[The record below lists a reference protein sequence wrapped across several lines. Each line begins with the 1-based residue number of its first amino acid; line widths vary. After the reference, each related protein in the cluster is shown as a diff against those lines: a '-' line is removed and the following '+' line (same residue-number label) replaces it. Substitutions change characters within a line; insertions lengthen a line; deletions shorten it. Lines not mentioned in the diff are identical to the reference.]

1 MEEKG
6 TLETITEALL
16 ATIAIGLVTAGIL
29 AILIWVRN
37 LTRKLSALR
46 LFIQIVAVGVIFL
59 GLIIGPF
66 GVAEWAYLGFAP
78 KDIAIGKNILG
89 MPYPDG
95 LSVPTFACYY
105 ASGRTTTCVVWQLQ
119 SYIFPY
125 WETSSMYLT
134 TGLERL
140 AISFGLLVVMSLIL
154 GRFFCGW
161 ICPFGLYMD
170 LLSRFRKS
178 LKIRYWSLSEKVN
191 EALRQ
196 SRYLIIAAFL
206 ILSVILGMRA
216 IAGVEFVS
224 ESELGRYLEIP
235 FCQVCPAK
243 PLFVLVE
250 GFLGYMKL
258 DYALSRTMGDFA
270 LTGWYLTSINVIILG
285 VVTIGSFKIRR
296 LWCRVCPLG
305 GLIAVFSRFG
315 LFNRLSLIKLNKVE
329 EKCTK
334 CGICKRV
341 CPPQVTEVYEKK
353 GGDVTVSDCI
363 LCFRCV
369 EMCPYEECLNVEVAG
384 KRIYKSKNWLKE
396 EEE

>member
-1 MEEKG
+1 M
-6 TLETITEALL
+6 LETIAETLR
-16 ATIAIGLVTAGIL
+16 ATIAVGLVTAGIL

-37 LTRKLSALR
+37 LTRKLSTLR
-46 LFIQIVAVGVIFL
+46 LFIQIVAVAVIFL

-66 GVAEWAYLGFAP
+66 GVAEWAYLGSAP

-89 MPYPDG
+89 RPYPDG

-105 ASGRTTTCVVWQLQ
+105 ASGRTTTCVLWQLQ

-125 WETSSMYLT
+125 WETSSTYLT

-140 AISFGLLVVMSLIL
+140 AIAFGLLVVMSLIF

-170 LLSRFRKS
+170 LLTRLRKT
-178 LKIRYWSLSEKVN
+178 LKIKHWSFPEKAN

-196 SRYLIIAAFL
+196 SRYLIIAAIL
-206 ILSVILGMRA
+206 ILSVILGMNA
-216 IAGVEFVS
+216 IAGVELVS
-224 ESELGRYLEIP
+224 QSELGRYLEMP

-250 GFLGYMKL
+250 GALGYMDL
-258 DYALSRTMGDFA
+258 DYALSQTIGDFA
-270 LTGWYLTSINVIILG
+270 LTGWYLTSINIIILG
-285 VVTIGSFKIRR
+285 IFTVGSFKVRR
-296 LWCRVCPLG
+296 LWCRICPLG
-305 GLIAVFSRFG
+305 VLIALFS
-315 LFNRLSLIKLNKVE
+315 LFAQLKRLSLIKITKIE

-341 CPPQVTEVYEKK
+341 CPTQVTEIYDKK
-353 GGDVTVSDCI
+353 GGDVTASDCI

-384 KRIYKSKNWLKE
+384 KKIYKSKNWLQE

>member
-1 MEEKG
+1 M
-6 TLETITEALL
+6 LETIAETLR
-16 ATIAIGLVTAGIL
+16 ATIAVGLVLAGIL

-46 LFIQIVAVGVIFL
+46 LFIQIVSLAVIFL

-66 GVAEWAYLGFAP
+66 GLDQWAYLGSAP
-78 KDIAIGKNILG
+78 KDIVIGTNILG
-89 MPYPDG
+89 RPYPDG

-105 ASGRTTTCVVWQLQ
+105 ASGRTATCVVWQLQ
-119 SYIFPY
+119 SYLFPD
-125 WETSSMYLT
+125 WGISSVYLT

-140 AISFGLLVVMSLIL
+140 AIAFVLLVVMSLVF
-154 GRFFCGW
+154 GRFLCGW
-161 ICPFGLYMD
+161 VCPFGLYMD
-170 LLSRFRKS
+170 LLTRLRKA
-178 LKIRYWSLSEKVN
+178 LKIRHWTLSERVN
-191 EALRQ
+191 EGLRQ
-196 SRYLIIAAFL
+196 TRYLTIAAFL
-206 ILSVILGMRA
+206 ILSFILGMRA
-216 IAGVEFVS
+216 IAGVELIS

-235 FCQVCPAK
+235 FCQVCPVK

-250 GFLGYMKL
+250 GGLGFMNL

-270 LTGWYLTSINVIILG
+270 LTGWYLTSINIIILG
-285 VVTIGSFKIRR
+285 VVTAGSFMVRR
-296 LWCRVCPLG
+296 LWCRICPLG
-305 GLIAVFSRFG
+305 GLIAIFSRFG
-315 LFNRLSLIKLNKVE
+315 PFKRLSLIKLTKVE

-353 GGDVTVSDCI
+353 GEDVTASDCI

-384 KRIYKSKNWLKE
+384 KPIYKSKNWLKE
-396 EEE
+396 E

>member
-1 MEEKG
+1 M
-6 TLETITEALL
+6 LETIAETLR
-16 ATIAIGLVTAGIL
+16 ATIAVGLVTAGIL

-37 LTRKLSALR
+37 LTRKLSTLR
-46 LFIQIVAVGVIFL
+46 LFIQIVAVAVIFL

-66 GVAEWAYLGFAP
+66 GVAEWAYLGSAP

-89 MPYPDG
+89 RPYPDG

-105 ASGRTTTCVVWQLQ
+105 ASGRTTTCVLWQLQ

-125 WETSSMYLT
+125 WETSSTYLT

-140 AISFGLLVVMSLIL
+140 AIAFGLLVVMSLIF

-170 LLSRFRKS
+170 LLTRLRKT
-178 LKIRYWSLSEKVN
+178 LKIKHWSFPEKAN

-196 SRYLIIAAFL
+196 SRYLIIAAIL
-206 ILSVILGMRA
+206 ILSVILGMNA
-216 IAGVEFVS
+216 IAGVELVS
-224 ESELGRYLEIP
+224 QSELGRYLEMP

-250 GFLGYMKL
+250 GALGYMDL
-258 DYALSRTMGDFA
+258 DYALSQTIGDFA
-270 LTGWYLTSINVIILG
+270 LTGWYLTSINIIILG
-285 VVTIGSFKIRR
+285 IFTVGSFKVRR
-296 LWCRVCPLG
+296 LWCRICPLG
-305 GLIAVFSRFG
+305 GLIALFSRFG
-315 LFNRLSLIKLNKVE
+315 PFKRLSLIKITKIE

-341 CPPQVTEVYEKK
+341 CPTQVTEIYDKK
-353 GGDVTVSDCI
+353 GGDVTASDCI

-369 EMCPYEECLNVEVAG
+369 EMCPYEDCLNVEVAG
-384 KRIYKSKNWLKE
+384 KKIYKSKNWLQE